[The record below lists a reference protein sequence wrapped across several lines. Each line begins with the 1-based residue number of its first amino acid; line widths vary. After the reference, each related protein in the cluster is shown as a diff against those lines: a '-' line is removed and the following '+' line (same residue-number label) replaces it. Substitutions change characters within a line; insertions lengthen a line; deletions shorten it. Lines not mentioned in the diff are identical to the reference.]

1 MTNAAKEEQMEYDE
15 RIQTKE
21 GLKNLINQQQKVI
34 LYGEKSLAVILLRF
48 CLSIDE
54 GEKVRGLAF
63 TQTKSEHIAFDEFV
77 VKPIEEYLITE
88 DSQIIILGRDEEA
101 CHLLRERAAGW
112 NGQQIC
118 YIDYGLIAELSWE
131 DNVKLDFL
139 CVGFT
144 KCGTTSLYWALRK
157 NKQIYMPKEK
167 EILYG
172 KWKEQYIDAP
182 ERFREMYF
190 SGVSKKKKL
199 GCIEPTYFRR
209 ANFVYESFG
218 NTPKVL
224 FMLRNP
230 ADATYSYFKMK
241 MRRSDDPIH
250 RMYFKKYRKYTPEM
264 FKEYLEDDIFSGK
277 DRRFSYD
284 IWLKEY
290 LKYFD
295 RESIKIIFFEEI
307 IREPQRI
314 LSEIQE
320 FIGVEPVKG
329 LELPHSNSGKKVSKN
344 YFCARVNG
352 KLHKKS
358 LKYKESGTE
367 KQRKRFRKIRNFIWK
382 YTLIDNDEKIS
393 MEEKT
398 ILMEYYQSSIQEIEK
413 IEGRSLKGVWY

>member
-1 MTNAAKEEQMEYDE
+1 MEYEE

-21 GLKNLINQQQKVI
+21 GLKNLIDHQSKAI
-34 LYGEKSLAVILLRF
+34 LFGEKSLVVILLRF
-48 CLSIDE
+48 YLSMNE
-54 GEKVRGLAF
+54 GEKVRGLAY
-63 TQTKSEHIAFDEFV
+63 THTKSEHMAFDEFV
-77 VKPIEEYLITE
+77 VKPIEEYLIAE
-88 DSQIIILGRDEEA
+88 DSQVIILGRSQHM
-101 CHLLRERAAGW
+101 CCSLRERVGNW
-112 NGQQIC
+112 QEQQI
-118 YIDYGLIAELSWE
+118 YFIDYNLIANLSCE

-144 KCGTTSLYWALRK
+144 KCGTTSLYWALKK
-157 NKQIYMPKEK
+157 NKKLYMPKEK

-172 KWKEQYIDAP
+172 KWKDQYLDAP

-209 ANFVYESFG
+209 AEFVYETFG
-218 NTPKVL
+218 NKPKIL

-250 RMYFKKYRKYTPEM
+250 RMYFKKYKKYTPEM
-264 FKEYLEDDIFSGK
+264 FNEYLDDDIFSGK
-277 DRRFSYD
+277 DQRFSYD

-290 LKYFD
+290 LKYFSKD
-295 RESIKIIFFEEI
+295 SIKIIFFEEI
-307 IREPQRI
+307 IREPERI

-320 FIGVEPVKG
+320 FIGVEPVKE
-329 LELPHSNSGKKVSKN
+329 LELPHSNTGKRVSKN
-344 YFCARVNG
+344 YFCARVNA
-352 KLHKKS
+352 KLHKRS

-367 KQRKRFRKIRNFIWK
+367 RQRKRFRKIRNFIWK

-393 MEEKT
+393 MEEKK
-398 ILMEYYQSSIQEIEK
+398 ILMDYYHNSIQEVEK
-413 IEGRSLKGVWY
+413 IEGRSLKGIWYE

>member
-1 MTNAAKEEQMEYDE
+1 MEYDE

-190 SGVSKKKKL
+190 SGVSKRRSWDVL
-199 GCIEPTYFRR
+199 SRPIFGEPILCT
-209 ANFVYESFG
+209 
-218 NTPKVL
+218 KVL
-224 FMLRNP
+224 GILRK
-230 ADATYSYFKMK
+230 F
-241 MRRSDDPIH
+241 
-250 RMYFKKYRKYTPEM
+250 
-264 FKEYLEDDIFSGK
+264 YLCC
-277 DRRFSYD
+277 
-284 IWLKEY
+284 
-290 LKYFD
+290 
-295 RESIKIIFFEEI
+295 
-307 IREPQRI
+307 
-314 LSEIQE
+314 EIQQTPL
-320 FIGVEPVKG
+320 I
-329 LELPHSNSGKKVSKN
+329 LI
-344 YFCARVNG
+344 
-352 KLHKKS
+352 
-358 LKYKESGTE
+358 LK
-367 KQRKRFRKIRNFIWK
+367 
-382 YTLIDNDEKIS
+382 
-393 MEEKT
+393 
-398 ILMEYYQSSIQEIEK
+398 
-413 IEGRSLKGVWY
+413 